1 MSDKKS
7 TVDKKVD
14 DRARNFTAL
23 LYPDSIRTPDNW
35 LQILGELQIPMFVSP
50 LHDKDVNLTGEKKKP
65 HHHII
70 LMFEGK
76 KTIEQALEI
85 FNLVGAV
92 PPPEI
97 QGKSSIKV
105 SSLRGASR
113 YLCHLDNP
121 DKALYD
127 IDKVYSFGGADYSS
141 IISLA
146 QDKYKALTE
155 MEEFCE
161 KYNILSFFVLARYA
175 SLHRQDWS
183 RVLKDCGS
191 VYMKEYLQSRK
202 WSIEN
207 GCAQIVDPQTGE
219 IIL

>member
-1 MSDKKS
+1 MAEKKS
-7 TVDKKVD
+7 TEEKKVD
-14 DRARNFTAL
+14 NRARNFTVL
-23 LYPDSIRTPDNW
+23 LYPDSVNTPENW

-50 LHDKDVNLTGEKKKP
+50 LHDKDIDISGELKKP

-76 KTIEQALEI
+76 KSIEQVKDI
-85 FNLVGAV
+85 VSIVGAV
-92 PPPEI
+92 APPEI
-97 QGKSSIKV
+97 PGKSSMIV
-105 SSLRGASR
+105 SSIRGASR

-127 IDKVYSFGGADYSS
+127 VGQVYSFGGADYSS

-161 KYNILSFFVLARYA
+161 KYNVVSFFALARYA
-175 SLHRQDWS
+175 SVHRTDWS
-183 RVLKDCGS
+183 RVLKDNGS
-191 VYMKEYLQSRK
+191 VYMREYLQSRK

-207 GCAQIVDPQTGE
+207 GEASIYDKETGE
-219 IIL
+219 LII

>member
-1 MSDKKS
+1 MSEKKS
-7 TVDKKVD
+7 TDAKKVD
-14 DRARNFTAL
+14 DRVRNFTAL
-23 LYPDSIRTPDNW
+23 LYPDSVNTPSDW
-35 LQILGELQIPMFVSP
+35 LRILGELQIPMFVSP
-50 LHDKDVNLTGEKKKP
+50 LHDKDIDINGKYKKP

-76 KTIEQALEI
+76 KTIEQAKEI
-85 FNLVGAV
+85 FSIVGAV

-97 QGKSSIKV
+97 PGVNSIKV
-105 SSLRGASR
+105 QSIRGAAR

-127 IDKVYSFGGADYSS
+127 IDKVYSFGGADYST

-161 KYNILSFFVLARYA
+161 KYNVISFFALARYA

-183 RVLKDCGS
+183 RVLKDNGS
-191 VYMKEYLQSRK
+191 IYMKEYLQSRK
-202 WSIEN
+202 WSLDNE
-207 GCAQIVDPQTGE
+207 CACIVDPQTGE
-219 IIL
+219 IVC